1 MCSVALLSEFVLCA
15 GETVNYLWILCSAG
29 VKIHSLSG
37 CFSAAEIGDF
47 LVDEYVDISYLSS
60 FDFLPKGQQTVDML
74 HKVMDY
80 HRQHV

>member
-1 MCSVALLSEFVLCA
+1 MFSILCSVAKFIHLC
-15 GETVNYLWILCSAG
+15 
-29 VKIHSLSG
+29 
-37 CFSAAEIGDF
+37 AAEIGDF

-74 HKVMDY
+74 HKIMDY